1 MRWALLV
8 LVVAGGTAA
17 AQTELA
23 WKWKEGQTFYVETT
37 TEVKQ
42 TAIVADPNARPL
54 TAPGVIG
61 WALATLP
68 PKGENDRELS
78 LKFELYS
85 LVRYTVKKA
94 NADGSAEVEQ
104 TVLKQLVKAP
114 DVEKDAA
121 LSSASLILHVDAR
134 GRVSKVTGL
143 DKLLESLAGLDTGK
157 RATLTAI
164 LSPEAVRRSATQAL
178 GFLPAKAAR
187 TWEQEVDAG
196 LGPLGTLT
204 LTRSFTAE
212 GSGKSRLSWTV
223 KDGRYQ
229 PGKATDKGP
238 APTALVTGGSFG
250 LIEGSGSL
258 TFDAE
263 AGRLVDG
270 TSTLKLK
277 GFVTIKSSDA
287 VYRMTIAQDQ
297 EAKTRVL
304 DQPPAPPKPMKTE
317 P

>member
-8 LVVAGGTAA
+8 LVAVGGTAA

-37 TEVKQ
+37 TQVKQ
-42 TAIVADPNARPL
+42 TAIVADPTARPL
-54 TAPGVIG
+54 AAPGLLG

-68 PKGENDRELS
+68 PKGDNDRELS
-78 LKFELYS
+78 LKFELVS

-104 TVLKQLVKAP
+104 AVLKQLVKAA

-121 LSSASLILHVDAR
+121 LSEVALTLHVDAR

-143 DKLLESLAGLDTGK
+143 DKLLASLSDLDSGK
-157 RATLTAI
+157 RATLTAL
-164 LSPEAVRRSATQAL
+164 LSPEVVSRSATQAL
-178 GFLPAKAAR
+178 GFLPPKAAK
-187 TWEQEVDAG
+187 TWEQEVDAA
-196 LGPLGTLT
+196 LGPLGTLI

-212 GSGKSRLSWTV
+212 GSGKQKLSWTV

-229 PGKATDKGP
+229 PGKAPDKGP
-238 APTALVTGGSFG
+238 SPSALVTGGQFG
-250 LIEGSGSL
+250 RIEGSGSL

-277 GFVTIKSSDA
+277 GFVTVKSGDA
-287 VYRMTIAQDQ
+287 VYRMTITQEQ

-304 DQPPAPPKPMKTE
+304 DQPPAPPKPMK
-317 P
+317 